1 MISRWNG
8 DDDDVADDDG
18 TDGDGA
24 DGDDDDD
31 VDGRQ
36 WKLGVISTD
45 HDEAGVTRSAL
56 CSGVQC
62 SVMECST

>member
-1 MISRWNG
+1 MPSSQGENG
-8 DDDDVADDDG
+8 DDDDGADGDDS
-18 TDGDGA
+18 DGA
-24 DGDDDDD
+24 DGDDDDF

-56 CSGVQC
+56 CSAV
-62 SVMECST
+62 